1 MKVKVKDIAA
11 QAGVSTTAVS
21 LVLNHKPCR
30 IAEDTKEKIF
40 RVAAKLEYQQKNYG
54 IFQGFKKVKTL
65 GLIIPEIDNPFFA
78 QLAESLTRHA
88 SQAGYTVFQCSV
100 GNDFNFLKMRWN
112 VPSAK
117 PATA

>member
-40 RVAAKLEYQQKNYG
+40 RVAAELEYQQKWDFSG
-54 IFQGFKKVKTL
+54 I
-65 GLIIPEIDNPFFA
+65 
-78 QLAESLTRHA
+78 
-88 SQAGYTVFQCSV
+88 
-100 GNDFNFLKMRWN
+100 
-112 VPSAK
+112 
-117 PATA
+117 